1 MIRMLKNNLFLQ
13 VDTNGV
19 HSGLHNWGYC
29 GPGCFKEGR
38 CYILFLEKKLSKSD
52 INFQTSLPN
61 PQVLLEH
68 CYTSIGTCGLGSE
81 V

>member
-1 MIRMLKNNLFLQ
+1 MIRMLKNTLLLQ
-13 VDTNGV
+13 VDRNGV

-38 CYILFLEKKLSKSD
+38 CYILFLEKKFSKSD

-61 PQVLLEH
+61 PQVLLD
-68 CYTSIGTCGLGSE
+68 